1 MNLIKNIPGPV
12 LIFMGALSLS
22 FGGLLVKSF
31 EGSTLWQILFWRS
44 LFFSLTVLAFL
55 IISYKKKTFQA
66 FYESGLPGFFG
77 GIILSFG
84 FCGYVF
90 AMYNTTVANTN
101 FIISL
106 QILFLA
112 IFGYFFLKE
121 KISAITLTS
130 IVLAISGVFLMVG
143 NSLSP
148 GELSGNLAAF
158 TMPITFAVLIMI
170 VRKFPTVDM
179 VPAQFVAGV
188 SSCLIGFLL
197 STKIM
202 ISPNDIFLG
211 FLAGFF
217 QVGFGFIFIT
227 IGART
232 TPSAMVGIIM
242 LSESVLGPIWA
253 FLFVSERPSIF
264 GLIGG
269 AIILSAVLLQ
279 FYSLLKKS
287 KKSVSNWHL
296 NVVVTLFGYG
306 RDYRIS

>member
-1 MNLIKNIPGPV
+1 MNIIRNLPGPL
-12 LIFMGALSLS
+12 LIFLGALSLS
-22 FGGLLVKSF
+22 FGGLIVKSF
-31 EGSTLWQILFWRS
+31 EGATLWQILFWRS
-44 LFFSLTVLAFL
+44 VFFSLTVLTFL
-55 IISYKKKTFQA
+55 IITYKKKLFNS
-66 FYESGLPGFFG
+66 FYLSGMPGFIG
-77 GIILSFG
+77 GVILSLG
-84 FCGYVF
+84 FCGYVI
-90 AMYNTTVANTN
+90 AMYSTTVANTN

-121 KISAITLTS
+121 KISLVTLVSIILAITG
-130 IVLAISGVFLMVG
+130 VLIMVG
-143 NSLSP
+143 NSLTP

-158 TMPITFAVLIMI
+158 SMPITFAVLIII
-170 VRKFPTVDM
+170 VRKYPSVDM
-179 VPAQFVAGV
+179 VPAQFVAGICC
-188 SSCLIGFLL
+188 CLIGYFL
-197 STKIM
+197 SNKIM
-202 ISPNDIFLG
+202 ISYHDIFLG

-232 TPSAMVGIIM
+232 TPSATVGIIM

-279 FYSLLKKS
+279 FYSLLNNS
-287 KKSVSNWHL
+287 KKSVSN
-296 NVVVTLFGYG
+296 
-306 RDYRIS
+306 

>member
-1 MNLIKNIPGPV
+1 MSFIKNLPGPL
-12 LIFMGALSLS
+12 LIFFGALSLS
-22 FGGLLVKSF
+22 FGGLIVKSF
-31 EGSTLWQILFWRS
+31 EGATLWQILFWRS

-55 IISYKKKTFQA
+55 LIIYKKKTLTS
-66 FYESGLPGFFG
+66 FYDSGLAGVIG
-77 GIILSFG
+77 GIVLSFG

-112 IFGYFFLKE
+112 LFGYIFLKE
-121 KISAITLTS
+121 KINTLTLTS
-130 IVLAISGVFLMVG
+130 IILAMIGVLVMVG
-143 NSLSP
+143 NSLTP

-170 VRKFPTVDM
+170 VRKYPTVDM

-197 STKIM
+197 SSKIM
-202 ISPNDIFLG
+202 ISPHDIFLG

-232 TPSAMVGIIM
+232 TPSALVGIIM
-242 LSESVLGPIWA
+242 LSESILGPLWA

-264 GLIGG
+264 GLLGG
-269 AIILSAVLLQ
+269 AIILFAVLLQ
-279 FYSLLKKS
+279 FYSLLTKS
-287 KKSVSNWHL
+287 KKKVS
-296 NVVVTLFGYG
+296 Y
-306 RDYRIS
+306 YKP

>member
-1 MNLIKNIPGPV
+1 MNILKSLPGPL
-12 LIFMGALSLS
+12 LIFLGALSLS
-22 FGGLLVKSF
+22 FGGLIVKSF
-31 EGSTLWQILFWRS
+31 EGATLWQILFWRS
-44 LFFSLTVLAFL
+44 LFFSLTILTFL
-55 IISYKKKTFQA
+55 IITYKSKVLKS
-66 FYESGLPGFFG
+66 FYDSGLPGLVG
-77 GIILSFG
+77 GLILSIG

-112 IFGYFFLKE
+112 IFGFFFLKE
-121 KISAITLTS
+121 KINLITLIS
-130 IVLAISGVFLMVG
+130 IILAMSGVLLMVG

-170 VRKFPTVDM
+170 VRKFPSVDM
-179 VPAQFVAGV
+179 VPAQFVAGI
-188 SSCLIGFLL
+188 SSCLIGL
-197 STKIM
+197 SLSPTIM
-202 ISPNDIFLG
+202 ISPHDIFLG

-217 QVGFGFIFIT
+217 QIGFGFIFIT

-253 FLFVSERPSIF
+253 FLFVSEIPSLY

-269 AIILSAVLLQ
+269 AIILFAVLLQ
-279 FYSLLKKS
+279 FYTLLRKPKAI
-287 KKSVSNWHL
+287 VSN
-296 NVVVTLFGYG
+296 
-306 RDYRIS
+306 

>member
-1 MNLIKNIPGPV
+1 
-12 LIFMGALSLS
+12 
-22 FGGLLVKSF
+22 
-31 EGSTLWQILFWRS
+31 LWQILFWRS
-44 LFFSLTVLAFL
+44 LFFSLTILAFL
-55 IISYKKKTFQA
+55 IISYKKKTFKS
-66 FYESGLPGFFG
+66 FYDSGLPGFFG

-112 IFGYFFLKE
+112 VFGYFFLKE
-121 KISAITLTS
+121 KISAVTLAS
-130 IVLAISGVFLMVG
+130 IILAITGVLVMVG
-143 NSLSP
+143 NSLTP

-158 TMPITFAVLIMI
+158 TMPITFAILIMI
-170 VRKFPTVDM
+170 VRKYPTVDM

-188 SSCLIGFLL
+188 CSCIIGFLL
-197 STKIM
+197 STKLM

-242 LSESVLGPIWA
+242 LSESVLGPVWA

-264 GLIGG
+264 GLVGG
-269 AIILSAVLLQ
+269 AIILFAVLLQ
-279 FYSLLKKS
+279 FYSLLMKNKKTI
-287 KKSVSNWHL
+287 SN
-296 NVVVTLFGYG
+296 
-306 RDYRIS
+306 

>member
-1 MNLIKNIPGPV
+1 MNILKSLPGPL
-12 LIFMGALSLS
+12 LIFFGALSLS
-22 FGGLLVKSF
+22 FGGLIVKSF
-31 EGSTLWQILFWRS
+31 EGATLWQILFWRS
-44 LFFSLTVLAFL
+44 LFFSLTVLTFL
-55 IISYKKKTFQA
+55 IITYKSKVLKS
-66 FYESGLPGFFG
+66 FYVSGLPGFIG
-77 GIILSFG
+77 GLILSIG

-112 IFGYFFLKE
+112 IFGFFFLKE
-121 KISAITLTS
+121 KINLITLTS
-130 IVLAISGVFLMVG
+130 IILAMSGVLLMVG

-170 VRKFPTVDM
+170 VRKFPSVDM
-179 VPAQFVAGV
+179 VPAQFVAGI
-188 SSCLIGFLL
+188 SSCLIGL
-197 STKIM
+197 SFSPTIM
-202 ISPNDIFLG
+202 ISPHDIFLG
-211 FLAGFF
+211 FIAGFF
-217 QVGFGFIFIT
+217 QIGFGFIFIT

-253 FLFVSERPSIF
+253 FLFVSEIPSLY

-269 AIILSAVLLQ
+269 AIILFAVLLQ
-279 FYSLLKKS
+279 FYTLLKKP
-287 KKSVSNWHL
+287 KATVSN
-296 NVVVTLFGYG
+296 
-306 RDYRIS
+306 

>member
-1 MNLIKNIPGPV
+1 MNIITKLPGPLLV
-12 LIFMGALSLS
+12 FLGALSLS
-22 FGGLLVKSF
+22 FGGLIVKSF
-31 EGSTLWQILFWRS
+31 EGATLWQILFWRS
-44 LFFSLTVLAFL
+44 LFFSLTILAFL
-55 IISYKKKTFQA
+55 IISYKKKTFKS
-66 FYESGLPGFFG
+66 FYDSGLLGFFG

-112 IFGYFFLKE
+112 VFGYFFLKE
-121 KISAITLTS
+121 KISAATLAS
-130 IVLAISGVFLMVG
+130 IILAITGVLVMVG
-143 NSLSP
+143 NSLTP

-158 TMPITFAVLIMI
+158 TMPITFAILIMI
-170 VRKFPTVDM
+170 VRKYPTVDM

-188 SSCLIGFLL
+188 CSCIIGFLL
-197 STKIM
+197 STKLM

-242 LSESVLGPIWA
+242 LSESVLGPVWA

-264 GLIGG
+264 GLVGG
-269 AIILSAVLLQ
+269 AIILFAVLLQ
-279 FYSLLKKS
+279 FYSLLMKNKKTI
-287 KKSVSNWHL
+287 SN
-296 NVVVTLFGYG
+296 
-306 RDYRIS
+306 

>member
-1 MNLIKNIPGPV
+1 MNLVRNLPGPL
-12 LIFMGALSLS
+12 LIFLGALSLS
-22 FGGLLVKSF
+22 FGGLIVKSF
-31 EGSTLWQILFWRS
+31 DGATLWQILFWRS
-44 LFFSLTVLAFL
+44 LFFSLTVLTFL
-55 IISYKKKTFQA
+55 IISYKKKTLNS

-77 GIILSFG
+77 GIVLSFG

-130 IVLAISGVFLMVG
+130 IVLAITGVFLMVG
-143 NSLSP
+143 NSLTP

-158 TMPITFAVLIMI
+158 TMPITFAILIMI

-179 VPAQFVAGV
+179 VPAQFVAGI

-197 STKIM
+197 SNKLM
-202 ISPNDIFLG
+202 ISPHDIFLG

-227 IGART
+227 IGARS
-232 TPSAMVGIIM
+232 TPSAMVGVIM

-253 FLFVSERPSIF
+253 FLFVSERPSMF
-264 GLIGG
+264 TLIGG
-269 AIILSAVLLQ
+269 VIILFAVLLQ
-279 FYSLLKKS
+279 FYSLLSTS
-287 KKSVSNWHL
+287 KK
-296 NVVVTLFGYG
+296 
-306 RDYRIS
+306 RITN